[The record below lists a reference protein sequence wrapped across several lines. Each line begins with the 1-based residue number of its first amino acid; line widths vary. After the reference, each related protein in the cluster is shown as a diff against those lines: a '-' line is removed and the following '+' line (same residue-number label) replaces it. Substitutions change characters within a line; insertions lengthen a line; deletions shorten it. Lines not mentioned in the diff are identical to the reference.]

1 MKKDDYFVI
10 VYRILAYLY
19 ECMKA
24 GESADL
30 EYLRYGTEQFPI
42 NQIYWSTIWEN
53 ILEQGYV
60 RGATP
65 VLIVGGRNGI
75 KIGPD
80 VRITAAGIQYMM
92 ENTAIEKAKDFLRE
106 IKEIVPGL

>member
-10 VYRILAYLY
+10 IYRILAYLY

-24 GESADL
+24 GEQADL
-30 EYLRYGTEQFPI
+30 GYLKYNTDPFPI

-53 ILEQGYV
+53 LIEQGYV
-60 RGATP
+60 RGAST
-65 VLIVGGRNGI
+65 VSAVGGHHGI

-80 VRITAAGIQYMM
+80 VRITAAGIQYIM
-92 ENTAIEKAKDFLRE
+92 ENTAIEKAKSFLKE

>member
-24 GESADL
+24 GEPADL
-30 EYLRYGTEQFPI
+30 EYLKYGTEQFPI
-42 NQIYWSTIWEN
+42 NQIYWSTILEN

-60 RGATP
+60 RGVSLASA
-65 VLIVGGRNGI
+65 VGGHHGI

-92 ENTAIEKAKDFLRE
+92 ENTAIEKAKSFLRE
-106 IKEIVPGL
+106 SKEIVPAL

>member
-30 EYLRYGTEQFPI
+30 EYLKYGTDQFPI

-60 RGATP
+60 RGTVP
-65 VLIVGGRNGI
+65 VSAVGGRHGV
-75 KIGPD
+75 KLGPD
-80 VRITAAGIQYMM
+80 VRITAAGIQYIM
-92 ENTAIEKAKDFLRE
+92 ENTAIEKAKAFLRG
-106 IKEIVPGL
+106 IKEVVPGL